1 VRYEQW
7 GISSFAHS
15 QASGATRRWVKQSR
29 AYIFLRR
36 SQYSVNHRG
45 MIVLCVVA
53 SRLLHLHRIASHT
66 IASHRIPSHRIAY
79 HRIASHTIASHR
91 IPSHRIASHRIPSH
105 RIASHRIASH
115 RIAYHRIASHPIA
128 SHRIA
133 SHRIA
138 SRQGSSVF
146 RFLVCPHNT
155 AVRYVVCPH
164 LPPSHISHP
173 FVSCTVDSRY
183 HKNSMI
189 IILLNNH
196 QRDEFGVVWRY
207 QSGFDGWY

>member
-1 VRYEQW
+1 MRYEQW

-66 IASHRIPSHRIAY
+66 IASHRIP
-79 HRIASHTIASHR
+79 
-91 IPSHRIASHRIPSH
+91 
-105 RIASHRIASH
+105 
-115 RIAYHRIASHPIA
+115 